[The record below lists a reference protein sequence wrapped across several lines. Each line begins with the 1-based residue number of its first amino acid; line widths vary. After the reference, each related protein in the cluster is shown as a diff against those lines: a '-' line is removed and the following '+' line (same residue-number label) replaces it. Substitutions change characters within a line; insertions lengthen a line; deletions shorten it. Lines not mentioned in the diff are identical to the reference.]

1 MGGTPE
7 ESDFPEKHCWVRNSE
22 WLVASSAADTTSTPL
37 GAGEPSPARM
47 SQLHALHT
55 IHWPWA
61 GSLYL
66 AMGEVCTTKIGIY
79 LELDIFFS
87 S

>member
-55 IHWPWA
+55 LFT
-61 GSLYL
+61 GLGL
-66 AMGEVCTTKIGIY
+66 EVCTWPWVKYVPRKLAYT
-79 LELDIFFS
+79 
-87 S
+87 